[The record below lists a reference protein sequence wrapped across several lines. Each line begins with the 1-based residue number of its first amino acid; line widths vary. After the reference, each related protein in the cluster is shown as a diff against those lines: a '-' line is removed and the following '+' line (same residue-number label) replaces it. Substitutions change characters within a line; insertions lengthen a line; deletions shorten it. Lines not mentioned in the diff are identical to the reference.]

1 MTKKQARKGLTW
13 FMGVIRLK
21 HNHKRK
27 KGNQMNNIYDYKN
40 NINVITT
47 PNGDKVIT
55 MNEAIY
61 VELLNHVW
69 DASKYQE
76 SQNHR
81 ATAEST
87 LEMRDALDDKMERRG
102 A

>member
-1 MTKKQARKGLTW
+1 ME
-13 FMGVIRLK
+13 
-21 HNHKRK
+21 
-27 KGNQMNNIYDYKN
+27 NIYDYKN

-61 VELLNHVW
+61 VELLNHVY
-69 DASKYQE
+69 DASRFQE
-76 SQNHR
+76 SQNHK

-87 LEMRDALDDKMERRG
+87 MEMWDALNDGKERQG
-102 A
+102 D

>member
-1 MTKKQARKGLTW
+1 ME
-13 FMGVIRLK
+13 
-21 HNHKRK
+21 
-27 KGNQMNNIYDYKN
+27 NIYDYKN

-61 VELLNHVW
+61 VELLNHVY
-69 DASKYQE
+69 DASRFQE
-76 SQNHR
+76 SQNHK

-87 LEMRDALDDKMERRG
+87 MEMWDALNDGKERQSD
-102 A
+102 

>member
-1 MTKKQARKGLTW
+1 M
-13 FMGVIRLK
+13 
-21 HNHKRK
+21 NH
-27 KGNQMNNIYDYKN
+27 IYDYKN

-61 VELLNHVW
+61 VELLNHIY
-69 DASKYQE
+69 DASQYQE
-76 SQNHR
+76 SKNHK

-87 LEMRDALDDKMERRG
+87 MEMWDALNDKKERHG